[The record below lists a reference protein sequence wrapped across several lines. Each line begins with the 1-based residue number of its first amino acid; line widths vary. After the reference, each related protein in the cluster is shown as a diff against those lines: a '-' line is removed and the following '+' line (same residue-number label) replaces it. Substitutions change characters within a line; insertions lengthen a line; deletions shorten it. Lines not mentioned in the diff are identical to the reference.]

1 MSRVGAP
8 KEGEG
13 GALHV
18 TAMGPNLF
26 LTTPL
31 PLAGALTIGRDEDAD
46 IRLVDESASRM
57 HAKLY
62 VGESSQLFIEDLG
75 TRNGTFLREARIA
88 PNQRVA
94 FQPGEAIN
102 IGFTIVMVQRRRP
115 APQTRRF
122 RSHSGFEDRLQEAC
136 EQGQS
141 NGATFAVAR
150 IKAEGGDPNG
160 QVADRIVPA
169 LRSGD
174 MLAQYAPGDYE
185 ILLPDTSHERAHAI
199 ADDLR
204 RRLGADPV
212 ASRMSLALYPLDGRT
227 PDALIGRLDA
237 GLNGS
242 EGDDDGADAP
252 VARSE
257 AMRKLHRMAARAA
270 AGETADGL
278 ISVLIHG
285 ESGVGKDV
293 LARWIHAKSPRVDG
307 PFVAVNCGSLTESLL
322 SSELFGHEKGAFTD
336 AKAAKAGLLETAA
349 GGTVFLDEIGDMP
362 LPLQVRILHAIE
374 NRRITRVGDVRER
387 AIDVRFLAAT
397 HRDLEAM
404 VEEGS
409 FRQDLYYRLN
419 QISLTVPPLRERP
432 DEIEALARHFL
443 AKAGG
448 AAGAKRRVPRLSA
461 EAVDILRSY
470 FWPGNVRELRNMI
483 SRALVLCDGQEIT
496 AEHLDVEKMR
506 TARLVD
512 GPTVIA
518 PARAAAAAAPSNLT
532 PAQAIERD
540 RIVQV
545 LNECVGSQ
553 TAAAKQLGISR
564 GTLIERMKRYGIPR
578 PRAR

>member
-1 MSRVGAP
+1 MTRVGAP

-26 LTTPL
+26 VTTPL
-31 PLAGALTIGRDEDAD
+31 PAAGAITIGRDEDAD

-57 HAKLY
+57 HARLH
-62 VGESSQLFIEDLG
+62 VGEASQLFIEDLG
-75 TRNGTFLREARIA
+75 TPNGTFLREARIA
-88 PNQRVA
+88 PKQRVP

-122 RSHSGFEDRLQEAC
+122 RSHSAFEDRLQEAC
-136 EQGQS
+136 EQGQAT
-141 NGATFAVAR
+141 GATFAVAR
-150 IKAEGGDPNG
+150 IKAEGGDANH
-160 QVADRIVPA
+160 QVADRVAQA

-185 ILLPDTSHERAHAI
+185 ILLPDTSHDRARAI
-199 ADDLR
+199 VQDLR
-204 RRLGADPV
+204 GQPGASV
-212 ASRMSLALYPLDGRT
+212 VLALYPLDGRT
-227 PDALIGRLDA
+227 PDALIASLDA

-242 EGDDDGADAP
+242 PEGDDDHDAP

-270 AGETADGL
+270 SGETADGL

-293 LARWIHAKSPRVDG
+293 LARWIHTKSPRAAG

-322 SSELFGHEKGAFTD
+322 SSELFGHERGAFTD
-336 AKAAKAGLLETAA
+336 AKAAKVGLLETAA

-404 VEEGS
+404 VEAGT

-432 DEIEALARHFL
+432 EEIEPLARHFL
-443 AKAGG
+443 AKAA
-448 AAGAKRRVPRLSA
+448 AAGGGKRRVPRLSV
-461 EAVDILRSY
+461 EALEILRSY

-483 SRALVLCDGQEIT
+483 SRAIVLCDGQEIT

-512 GPTVIA
+512 GPVA
-518 PARAAAAAAPSNLT
+518 SAAAPPPSNLT
-532 PAQAIERD
+532 PAQLLERE

-545 LNECVGSQ
+545 LGACVGSQ

>member
-13 GALHV
+13 DALHV

-31 PLAGALTIGRDEDAD
+31 PVTGALTIGRDEDAD
-46 IRLVDESASRM
+46 IRLMDESASRM

-75 TRNGTFLREARIA
+75 TSNGTFLREARIA
-88 PNQRVA
+88 PNQRVP
-94 FQPGEAIN
+94 FQLGEAIN

-115 APQTRRF
+115 AAQVRRF
-122 RSHSGFEDRLQEAC
+122 RSHSAFEDRLQEAC
-136 EQGQS
+136 ERGES
-141 NGATFAVAR
+141 TGATLAVVR
-150 IKAEGGDPNG
+150 VKVDGTDPNG
-160 QVADRIVPA
+160 EVAELIAPG

-174 MLAQYAPGDYE
+174 VLAQYAPGDYE
-185 ILLPDTSHERAHAI
+185 VLLPDTSHERARTI
-199 ADDLR
+199 ADELR
-204 RRLGADPV
+204 GRLGHHAA
-212 ASRMSLALYPLDGRT
+212 ASKMALALYPIDGRS

-237 GLNGS
+237 AVRGAFVDE
-242 EGDDDGADAP
+242 EGDDGP

-257 AMRKLHRMAARAA
+257 GMRKVHRLAARAA
-270 AGETADGL
+270 VGQTSDGL

-293 LARWIHAKSPRVDG
+293 LARWIHAKSPRASG

-336 AKAAKAGLLETAA
+336 AKSAKVGLLETAA

-387 AIDVRFLAAT
+387 TIDVRFLAAT

-404 VEEGS
+404 VEAGA
-409 FRQDLYYRLN
+409 FRQDLFYRLN

-432 DEIEALARHFL
+432 EDIEPLARHFL
-443 AKAGG
+443 GKAMGSG
-448 AAGAKRRVPRLSA
+448 PGRRRVPRLSS
-461 EAVDILRSY
+461 EAVEILRSY
-470 FWPGNVRELRNMI
+470 FWPGNARELRNMI
-483 SRALVLCDGQEIT
+483 ARAIVLCDGPEIT

-506 TARLVD
+506 TVRLVE
-512 GPTVIA
+512 
-518 PARAAAAAAPSNLT
+518 RAESGAAPRLEASVPQDLT

-540 RIVQV
+540 RIVKI
-545 LNECVGSQ
+545 LADCIGSQ
-553 TAAAKQLGISR
+553 TAAAKRLGVSR